1 LPVTNICSSSFWR
14 SEPTH
19 YQSFDTI
26 TVINDNLDTE
36 DTDTE
41 SESESEIDGEE
52 EMHDDNYYNGT
63 ISRHLPLSRVQ
74 FQTTTEWQ
82 YYDQALHEGQ
92 DCVICPTHLSAIL
105 IADSAFETYL
115 LHSSNPYLLSPSQQ
129 TSPEQSEIVEV
140 RMHGFLMFLVIT
152 CMLVKLNQSTS
163 ITSTKRSTFF
173 ALRVILTLSYRW

>member
-1 LPVTNICSSSFWR
+1 MRDITVLIRNWFNSEECISLPVTNICSSSFWR
-14 SEPTH
+14 SEPTQ

-92 DCVICPTHLSAIL
+92 DCVICHNEYLAGQRIKKLLCNHQYHTHCI
-105 IADSAFETYL
+105 ETWL
-115 LHSSNPYLLSPSQQ
+115 TQQSDHCPYCR
-129 TSPEQSEIVEV
+129 TVV
-140 RMHGFLMFLVIT
+140 G
-152 CMLVKLNQSTS
+152 
-163 ITSTKRSTFF
+163 
-173 ALRVILTLSYRW
+173 